1 MKDTYIKQVTLLLE
15 VLPDIAE
22 ETNFAMHGGTAINL
36 FHLNM
41 PRVSVDIDLTY
52 IPFSSNRDADLENI
66 RISLEAI
73 KKRLKK
79 RIPAI
84 RFSDPQRA
92 YRELKL
98 ICSISDATVKIEVN
112 QINRGLISKP
122 CTKILC
128 QSAQKIFDRFCEIT
142 TVSAGQ
148 LWGGKVSAA
157 LDRQH
162 PRDLFDMRNLLNDAG
177 FTDEIKTGFI
187 FFLICGNR
195 PIHELL
201 NPKRLDQ
208 RLVFDSQFSGMTD
221 QTFSYEDFEKTREE
235 VILKVHNSLT
245 VKDKAFLLTFIKGE
259 PNWDDVDY
267 STFPAVK
274 WKLYNIQKFKIE
286 NPQKYKHQIELLEE
300 LFICRK

>member
-15 VLPDIAE
+15 ILPDVAE
-22 ETNFAMHGGTAINL
+22 EKNFALHGGTAINL

-52 IPFSSNRDADLENI
+52 IPFSSDRDVDLENI

-112 QINRGLISKP
+112 QINRGLIAEP
-122 CTKILC
+122 CTRILC
-128 QSAQKIFDRFCEIT
+128 HHAQKIYDRFCEIT
-142 TVSAGQ
+142 TVSSGQ
-148 LWGGKVSAA
+148 LWGGKVNAA

-162 PRDLFDMRNLLNDAG
+162 PRDLFDIRNLFNDAG

-201 NPKRLDQ
+201 NPKKLDQ

-221 QTFSYEDFEKTREE
+221 QTFSYEDFEKTREQL
-235 VILKVHNSLT
+235 ILIVNNSLT
-245 VKDKAFLLTFIKGE
+245 GKDKAFLLAFIRGE
-259 PNWDDVDY
+259 PTWDNVDY

-274 WKLYNIQKFKIE
+274 WKLYNIQKLKVD
-286 NPQKYKHQIELLEE
+286 NPQKYQHQIELLEQS
-300 LFICRK
+300 L

>member
-1 MKDTYIKQVTLLLE
+1 MKEIYTKQVTLLLE
-15 VLPDIAE
+15 ILPDVAE
-22 ETNFAMHGGTAINL
+22 EENFALHGGTAINL

-41 PRVSVDIDLTY
+41 PRVSVDLDLTF
-52 IPFSSNRDADLENI
+52 IPFSNDRDVDLESI

-79 RIPAI
+79 RMPVI

-92 YRELKL
+92 YKDLKL
-98 ICSISDATVKIEVN
+98 ICSISDVTVKIEVN
-112 QINRGLISKP
+112 QINRGLIAEP
-122 CTKILC
+122 CTRILC
-128 QSAQKIFDRFCEIT
+128 HRAQMIYDRFCEVT

-148 LWGGKVSAA
+148 LWGGKVNAA

-162 PRDLFDMRNLLNDAG
+162 PRDLFDMRNLFNDVG

-208 RLVFDSQFSGMTD
+208 RFVFDSQFNGMTD
-221 QTFSYEDFEKTREE
+221 LAFSYEDFEKTREQM
-235 VILKVHNSLT
+235 IFKIHNSLT
-245 VKDKAFLLTFIKGE
+245 DKDKAFLLAFIKGE

-267 STFPAVK
+267 GMFPAVK
-274 WKLYNIQKFKIE
+274 WKLHHIQKLKVE
-286 NPQKYKHQIELLEE
+286 NPQKYQRQIELLEQSF
-300 LFICRK
+300 L